1 MILNSCYIIM
11 LLLCEH
17 KIVIN
22 KNMIA
27 SMTELNRISSCMYRK
42 YYERLDFS
50 RRNKAVQKQFRRE
63 MRIWEWL
70 RGLKIYS

>member
-1 MILNSCYIIM
+1 M

-63 MRIWEWL
+63 MRI
-70 RGLKIYS
+70 